1 MDRPRNLY
9 ATQVLVRDRGLGGM
23 LLSAQGRRAQLRS
36 IRLTDSLIPRLVRLE
51 GLHLM
56 KLIVTGGAGFI
67 GSHLCD
73 ALIKEGHDLVCID
86 DLSLGRL
93 SNIAHLLKPE
103 TDRFRLVEL
112 DILDRDR
119 FQAVVAEVKPDA
131 IFHLAANSDIPR
143 GLTEPETDLK
153 KTFLTTFEVLL
164 AMKNVGIKQL
174 IFASTSA
181 IYGELDIPLT
191 EDVGPLKPISLYGAG
206 KLGAE
211 AFVSAF
217 SACFGIQAWVF
228 RFPNVVGER
237 ATHGA
242 MFDFINK
249 LEANP
254 AELVVLGDGSQS
266 KPYVYVKDLVAGIL
280 FGWANSGDPYNCFNL
295 GVEST
300 TTVRRIAEIVRE
312 EMTLDQATIRYTGG
326 DRGWVGD
333 VPHFR
338 YDLTK
343 VHRLGW
349 RAKMTSDEALRAAVR
364 AELDLRKGKESAR

>member
-1 MDRPRNLY
+1 
-9 ATQVLVRDRGLGGM
+9 
-23 LLSAQGRRAQLRS
+23 
-36 IRLTDSLIPRLVRLE
+36 
-51 GLHLM
+51 M
-56 KLIVTGGAGFI
+56 KILVTGGAGFI

-73 ALIKEGHDLVCID
+73 ALIDDGHDLICVD
-86 DLSLGRL
+86 DLSLGRAA
-93 SNIAHLLKPE
+93 NVAHLAGRGAE
-103 TDRFRLVEL
+103 RFRLVEL
-112 DILDRDR
+112 DVLDRER
-119 FQAVVAEVKPDA
+119 FQELVLSTRPGA

-143 GLTEPETDLK
+143 GLADPETDLK

-164 AMKNVGIKQL
+164 AMKAAKTKQL
-174 IFASTSA
+174 VFASTSA
-181 IYGELDIPLT
+181 IYGELEVPLT
-191 EDVGPLKPISLYGAG
+191 EDVGPLRPISLYGAG

-211 AFVSAF
+211 AFISAF

-254 AELVVLGDGSQS
+254 SELVVLGNGTQS
-266 KPYVYVKDLVAGIL
+266 KPYLYVKDLVGGIL
-280 FGWANSGDPYNCFNL
+280 FGWAHAGEVFNCFNL
-295 GVEST
+295 GVETT

-312 EMTLDQATIRYTGG
+312 EMGLDRAAIRYTGG

-338 YDLTK
+338 YDLSK
-343 VHRLGW
+343 VHNLGW
-349 RAKMTSDEALRAAVR
+349 RAGMTSDEAIRAAVR
-364 AELDLRKGKESAR
+364 AELALRNHKESAR